1 MIFNVEVGELHVRT
15 ADGRVYLVVHDENR
29 QSVMF
34 SLSPLAA
41 HNLGI
46 VLPDYAREAAIANL
60 ASSTRDDP
68 ADMTDM
74 TDMPDAQAD
83 DAALARIEGS
93 IYP

>member
-41 HNLGI
+41 HNLGL
-46 VLPDYAREAAIANL
+46 VLPDYTREAAIAN
-60 ASSTRDDP
+60 
-68 ADMTDM
+68 
-74 TDMPDAQAD
+74 
-83 DAALARIEGS
+83 LARIEGS